1 MPWPRIAV
9 LSTNAV
15 LLVLWSGSGGVRAE
29 GERKASRSMVT
40 SVAFRGFVGVVKA
53 RLETRPTAGHV
64 CTLDA
69 CLRRLVPLGR
79 PRDNILTKAVDVV

>member
-1 MPWPRIAV
+1 M
-9 LSTNAV
+9 STNSA

-29 GERKASRSMVT
+29 SGDRKASRSMVT

-69 CLRRLVPLGR
+69 RLRRFVPLGR
-79 PRDNILTKAVDVV
+79 PRDNILTKGVDVV